1 MPPST
6 RDPAG
11 RREQIV
17 TAAAELLCAGDG
29 KLTHRRVADH
39 AGVPLGSTTYYF
51 STLGDLTAAALEHL
65 ADQVDI
71 GLAETAELVTGGDAT
86 PETVARLFHEYL
98 TDRDRVRVE
107 ITIYTAALQRPE
119 LVPLTRRWFDGL
131 VEILCAVTDPATAQ
145 LLAVFVDGACM
156 HAAVQEQPLELDV
169 LEKLTRTLMGGPGR
183 VTGSERP

>member
-17 TAAAELLCAGDG
+17 IAAAELLCAGDG
-29 KLTHRRVADH
+29 KPTHRRVAEH

-51 STLGDLTAAALEHL
+51 STLDDLTTAALEYL
-65 ADQVDI
+65 ADQVDT
-71 GLAETAELVTGGDAT
+71 GLAETAELVAGGDAT

-98 TDRDRVRVE
+98 SDRDRVRVE

-119 LVPLTRRWFDGL
+119 LVALTRRWFDGL
-131 VEILCAVTDPATAQ
+131 VEILCTVTDPATAR

-156 HAAVQEQPLELDV
+156 HAAIHEQPLELEV
-169 LEKLTRTLMGGPGR
+169 LEKLTRTLMGGPGCAA
-183 VTGSERP
+183 GSDRP